1 MLGHHTQPK
10 KREELENITLV
21 CDKFRDIF
29 EVVDLVFVRLR
40 TLDPSVDE
48 INKTKK
54 AISVLNYL
62 WDDLDLLKGPKLHIL
77 FDHTIEQVDL
87 FKGIADLV
95 EDFVEKYHQIGKKL
109 DYLVAR
115 MSVQSFRQQEM
126 VKIRRQWLA
135 TNPLVHNQI
144 YKVTESQKRKNKT
157 VILPC
162 HQISK
167 QLSKLK
173 QERKKIKRE
182 VTELKS
188 HFDVF

>member
-1 MLGHHTQPK
+1 M
-10 KREELENITLV
+10 EEIE
-21 CDKFRDIF
+21 
-29 EVVDLVFVRLR
+29 
-40 TLDPSVDE
+40 
-48 INKTKK
+48 KTKK
-54 AISVLNYL
+54 AIRVLKHL
-62 WDDLDLLKGPKLHIL
+62 WEDLELLKGPKLHIL
-77 FDHTIEQVDL
+77 FDHTIEQVEL
-87 FKGIADLV
+87 FGGIADLV
-95 EDFVEKYHQIGKKL
+95 KDFVEKYHQIGKKL

-144 YKVTESQKRKNKT
+144 YKVTESRKHKNKT

-173 QERKKIKRE
+173 QEWKKIKRE
-182 VTELKS
+182 VTESNS